1 MANYKC
7 DLSLSTFSIKILA
20 TSKYSLPFREDL
32 WVALAPDSHSTL
44 FWRVMARNDNFSR
57 RVEGRELSWAAN
69 GHSPKIRFKYME
81 NWMCL
86 IKATACFPWSSQIW
100 SVKFQDQTFLFFFQ
114 SMSALNK
121 FFSSSNTA
129 ARKGKHIYV
138 QKWNKVRSVDLFAG
152 TEEERV
158 HNWGEA
164 FDDLLLSSLHKFLRH
179 LLLSK
184 SWKMDKQVS
193 KHELEK
199 NLVSENQSWMG
210 HF

>member
-1 MANYKC
+1 MWFVTFNFQHK
-7 DLSLSTFSIKILA
+7 DLGNKQIQ
-20 TSKYSLPFREDL
+20 P
-32 WVALAPDSHSTL
+32 P
-44 FWRVMARNDNFSR
+44 FSR
-57 RVEGRELSWAAN
+57 RPLGSTRPRFPLHIVLTRNGAQRQFFPASRGTGALMSCERTLTKDSVQIYGELNVLNKSN
-69 GHSPKIRFKYME
+69 SMLS
-81 NWMCL
+81 L
-86 IKATACFPWSSQIW
+86 IQSNLIGKVSGSDL
-100 SVKFQDQTFLFFFQ
+100 SVFFQ